1 MEFIRNELQET
12 IRSSAVDFAQN
23 YLKPRV
29 EEIETAEQ
37 FPEDLF
43 HIMAD
48 MGFLSLS
55 YPESYGGLGA
65 GYLTLSMVLE
75 EIARVSPSA
84 ATLLTVCLLPLDAI
98 HLFGTEAQKQ
108 KYLVPGIQGAYR
120 GSLAFT
126 EPGTG
131 SDPKQLTTV
140 AKGGNGKYLI
150 SGTKRFISNAAYKGP
165 IVVVARDEGADTC
178 TAYIVEKFCKG
189 YSLSKPWDKIGLH
202 GSHVYDVFLDDVEV
216 TKADILGGYGKGFDL
231 LIGTTTYGKL
241 AFSAVFTGI
250 MDGVYDL
257 AVKYAKEKLHRGSPI
272 SKFPSMQDK
281 AARVAANT
289 LSSRLML
296 YKAAEDA
303 DTITND
309 IRRVQASA
317 ALVKGYIADLAVETC
332 TMALNMHA
340 SYGVT
345 AEYQVE
351 RFLRDAV
358 IAPNIEGSA
367 DIQRLIAGSYILK
380 SAEHFL

>member
-1 MEFIRNELQET
+1 MQFTEDQQMIQQLAR
-12 IRSSAVDFAQN
+12 DFAESELAPIAAEIDQ
-23 YLKPRV
+23 
-29 EEIETAEQ
+29 EERIPKEIIEKMAEIGFTALNVPEEYGGPGLDTVCKVLVVSELARQCASTAEVIAVHTLVN
-37 FPEDLF
+37 D
-43 HIMAD
+43 I
-48 MGFLSLS
+48 FLK
-55 YPESYGGLGA
+55 
-65 GYLTLSMVLE
+65 
-75 EIARVSPSA
+75 
-84 ATLLTVCLLPLDAI
+84 
-98 HLFGTEAQKQ
+98 HGTEAQKQ

-131 SDPKQLTTV
+131 SDPKQLTTG

-250 MDGVYDL
+250 MDGAYDL

>member
-55 YPESYGGLGA
+55 YPEGYGGLGA

-131 SDPKQLTTV
+131 SDPKQLTTG
-140 AKGGNGKYLI
+140 AKGGNGNYRI

-202 GSHVYDVFLDDVEV
+202 GSQVYDVFLDDVEV

-250 MDGVYDL
+250 MDGAYDL